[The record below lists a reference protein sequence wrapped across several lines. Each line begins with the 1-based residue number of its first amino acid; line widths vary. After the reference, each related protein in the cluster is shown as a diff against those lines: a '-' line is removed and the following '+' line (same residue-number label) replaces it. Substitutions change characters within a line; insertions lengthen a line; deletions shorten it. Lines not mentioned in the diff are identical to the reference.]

1 MRWTKLTNIVEFPTG
16 TAELDLTPYGA
27 DSMED
32 KDPAPIYSLYGVSN
46 HMGTIKFDID
56 LFDSKYLLNNII
68 SGSTHGGHYVALCKH
83 PITKK
88 WYEYNDNL

>member
-46 HMGTIKFDID
+46 HMG
-56 LFDSKYLLNNII
+56 II
-68 SGSTHGGHYVALCKH
+68 
-83 PITKK
+83 
-88 WYEYNDNL
+88 

>member
-1 MRWTKLTNIVEFPTG
+1 MSWLTNLWNNLQYLIDILIIDLKRFSEMRWTKLTNIVEFPTG

-46 HMGTIKFDID
+46 HMGTIR
-56 LFDSKYLLNNII
+56 Y
-68 SGSTHGGHYVALCKH
+68 
-83 PITKK
+83 
-88 WYEYNDNL
+88 